1 MTNNEIV
8 ITMLNNYLFNYYD
21 ADNIIL
27 GYQNNYTPPIN
38 NDFVIATN
46 LSIKQ
51 AYSPNRYYNATT
63 HEKVLYGYNDTEYQ
77 VDLYGKNSFIA
88 VDALY
93 TILKSVVASNYLIQY
108 DAGIGI
114 VHNPKNLTGVN
125 SRQNYMHKYTILF
138 SLLSNTKIT
147 IAETGLA
154 LTDVTI
160 NLKEYT

>member
-21 ADNIIL
+21 ANNIIL
-27 GYQNNYTPPIN
+27 GYQNNFTPPVN

-51 AYSPNRYYNATT
+51 AYSPNRYYNAATQ
-63 HEKVLYGYNDTEYQ
+63 EKVLYGYNDTEYQ
-77 VDLYGKNSFIA
+77 IDLYGKNASIA
-88 VDALY
+88 INELY
-93 TILKSVVASNYLIQY
+93 TILKSVVASNYLMQY

-125 SRQNYMHKYTILF
+125 SRQNYMPKYTILF
-138 SLLSNTKIT
+138 NLLSNTKIT
-147 IAETGLA
+147 IAATGLA